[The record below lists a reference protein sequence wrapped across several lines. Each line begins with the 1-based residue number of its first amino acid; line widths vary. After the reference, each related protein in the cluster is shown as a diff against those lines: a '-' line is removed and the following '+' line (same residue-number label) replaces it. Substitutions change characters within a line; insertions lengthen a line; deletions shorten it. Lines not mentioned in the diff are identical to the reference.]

1 MKRTALVTGANSG
14 LGFEA
19 AAQLAQA
26 GYARVI
32 LACRTLEK
40 AERARQQLVERV
52 GHDPF
57 ETLAI
62 DVADLASSQ
71 AAAETLIAR
80 NQAIDA
86 LLLNAGLVPGDTL
99 STSKD
104 GHELSFAASVVGHHV
119 LTMRLLAAGRL
130 DGARIVIAGSEAAN
144 NDLPSMMGMSVYDFA
159 TGAPR
164 TFGSTLREAMLA
176 FARAERP
183 EAYVGTRTYS
193 TTKVFSAWWSAALA
207 RRLGDRASVF
217 TVSPG
222 SNLSTNAARNTR
234 GIQRFLFTRVM
245 PAIGSLIGW
254 DQPVSA
260 GARRY
265 LDVLDGGKA
274 FVSGRTYTS
283 APGKMVGALH
293 EVTMLHI
300 TDVERQET
308 AWDVLTT
315 LTGVGFPAA
324 SDLTPAP
331 LV

>member
-19 AAQLAQA
+19 AAQLAEA
-26 GYARVI
+26 GYGRVI

-40 AERARQQLVERV
+40 AEGARQRLVERV

-62 DVADLASSQ
+62 DVADLASSH
-71 AAAETLIAR
+71 AAADTLLAR
-80 NQAIDA
+80 DQPIHA
-86 LLLNAGLVPGDTL
+86 LLLNAGLVPGETL
-99 STSKD
+99 TTSKD

-119 LTMRLLAAGRL
+119 
-130 DGARIVIAGSEAAN
+130 
-144 NDLPSMMGMSVYDFA
+144 
-159 TGAPR
+159 
-164 TFGSTLREAMLA
+164 
-176 FARAERP
+176 
-183 EAYVGTRTYS
+183 
-193 TTKVFSAWWSAALA
+193 SAWWSAALA
-207 RRLGDRASVF
+207 RRLGDRAAVF

-222 SNLSTNAARNTR
+222 SNLSTNAARHTR
-234 GIQRFLFTRVM
+234 GLPRFLFTKVM

-265 LDVLDGGKA
+265 LDVLESRDT

-315 LTGVGFPAA
+315 LTGVGFPADSA
-324 SDLTPAP
+324 LTPAS